1 MINCDIDRWV
11 VGLGEVLWDVY
22 PDCRKLGGAP
32 ANFAYHVAQSGLKS
46 LVISA
51 IGNDELGRETASVL
65 ARKGTACKLA
75 TVAHPTGTVQ
85 VKLDE
90 QGIPTY
96 NICPDVAW
104 DNIPYTPQL
113 ADIAAN
119 CLAVCFGTLAQRS
132 ETSRRTIRLFLES
145 PPEDCLKIFDIN
157 LRQNFYSYEIIEDSL
172 KRCNIL
178 KINDEELEIV
188 ARLLSFADA
197 KTRPTEVC
205 KQIAAAFGIHTVI
218 LTCGVNG
225 SHIVSASGQVSS
237 LATPKVDVVD
247 TVGAGDAFTA
257 AYCAAILNGKT
268 VLQAHHEA
276 VDLSAYVCTKPGA
289 MVAH

>member
-1 MINCDIDRWV
+1 MINCDTDRWV

-22 PDCRKLGGAP
+22 PDRIKLGGAP
-32 ANFAYHVAQSGLKS
+32 ANFAYHVAQLGLKS

-51 IGNDELGRETASVL
+51 IGDDIFGRETVSVL
-65 ARKGTACKLA
+65 AHKGLTNILT
-75 TVAHPTGTVQ
+75 TVPQPTGLVQ
-85 VKLDE
+85 VELDK

-96 NICPDVAW
+96 YIRPDTAW
-104 DNIPYTPQL
+104 DNIPFTPQL

-119 CLAVCFGTLAQRS
+119 CLAVGFGTLAQRS
-132 ETSRRTIRLFLES
+132 ETSRHTIRLFLKS
-145 PPEDCLKIFDIN
+145 TPKNCLKIFDIN
-157 LRQNFYSYEIIEDSL
+157 LRQNFYSRQIIEDSL
-172 KRCNIL
+172 KICNVL

-188 ARLLSFADA
+188 AKLLPSTSAEIN
-197 KTRPTEVC
+197 PIEVC
-205 KQIAAAFGIHTVI
+205 KQITATYNISTVI

-237 LATPKVDVVD
+237 LPTPKVDVVD

-257 AYCAAILNGKT
+257 AYCVAILKGKT
-268 VLQAHHEA
+268 IFQAHQVA

-289 MVAH
+289 MPAH